1 MKKFFTCLLF
11 ILMLIPMSYFVI
23 PGIQEY
29 NIFATSVEE
38 ELTDEINQQ
47 IGDLDFSNIEEIISS
62 IEENGASVFGNKSFA
77 EKVTLILSGEF
88 SGGFSSLFK
97 AIISLFFDDV
107 LSILPMIASIIAIA
121 ILGGMINSLK
131 PQTGDK
137 SIGNVIHFVIYG
149 VILILIS
156 SIVIKMIGITSTT
169 LTSLTQ
175 QMEAVFPIILTLM
188 TAVGGTVSVSIFQ
201 PAVAIL
207 SSSIMS
213 IFNNLLMPMFLVS
226 LALSFVSNLSTTIKL
241 DKMVQF
247 INSSFKWIIG
257 FIFTIFTGF
266 ITIQGLSAG
275 AVDGLSIKTAK
286 YTIKSYIPLVGSYIS
301 DGLFLILASSNLIKN
316 AVGGA
321 GLLLLLATILSPL
334 IQLIIFI
341 LALKLMAGIIEPMGD
356 SRVAGFVSSLSK
368 TMTMLVVMIICVS
381 FMYFLLAGL
390 MMCSANIV

>member
-1 MKKFFTCLLF
+1 MKKFLIGLLF
-11 ILMLIPMSYFVI
+11 VLMLVPMSYFVI
-23 PGIQEY
+23 PGIQEC
-29 NIFATSVEE
+29 NISATSIEE
-38 ELTDEINQQ
+38 DLTGEINQQ
-47 IGDLDFSNIEEIISS
+47 IGDLDFSNIDEIISS
-62 IEENGASVFGNKSFA
+62 IEENGSSVFGNKSFA

-97 AIISLFFDDV
+97 AIIALFFDDI
-107 LSILPMIASIIAIA
+107 LSILPMIASIIAIS

-137 SIGNVIHFVIYG
+137 SIGNIIHFVIYG

-156 SIVIKMIGITSTT
+156 SLVIKMIGITSST
-169 LTSLTQ
+169 LTSLTR
-175 QMEAVFPIILTLM
+175 QMEAIFPIILTLM

-207 SSSIMS
+207 SSSVMS
-213 IFNNLLMPMFLVS
+213 IFNNLLMPMFLIS

-241 DKMVQF
+241 DKMVSF
-247 INSSFKWIIG
+247 VNSAFKWIIG
-257 FIFTIFTGF
+257 FVFTIFTGF

-286 YTIKSYIPLVGSYIS
+286 YTIKSYVPLVGSYIS

-341 LALKLMAGIIEPMGD
+341 LALKLMAGVIEPMGD
-356 SRVAGFVSSLSK
+356 IRVAGFVSSLSK
-368 TMTMLVVMIICVS
+368 TMSMLVVMIICVS